1 VPFCSTFPREEKTMV
16 EGMLSGKIA
25 LITGA
30 ASGIGR
36 VAASVFVRHGAKV
49 VIADIQEEAGEAT
62 ARQIREAGGD
72 AQFLRAD
79 VTRESD
85 VEALVR
91 EVVARH
97 GRLDCAFNNAGIDGP
112 IGLTADYATE
122 SWDRVVEINLKGVW
136 LCMRREIPQ
145 MLAQG
150 GGAIV
155 NMASILGAV
164 GVSNMPAY
172 TAAKHGVLG
181 VTRVAAL
188 EYATKGV
195 RINGLC
201 PGIIRTPLIADLIQ
215 QGMLSEPEMVSLM
228 PIGRLGRPEEI
239 GEAAAWMCSDRASL
253 LVGHAMFVDGGYTAR

>member
-1 VPFCSTFPREEKTMV
+1 MV

-30 ASGIGR
+30 ASGIGQA
-36 VAASVFVRHGAKV
+36 AASVFVTHGASV
-49 VIADIQEEAGEAT
+49 VLADIQEEAGEAT
-62 ARQIREAGGD
+62 AQRIREAGGD
-72 AQFLRAD
+72 AHFLRTD
-79 VTRESD
+79 VTNESE
-85 VEALVR
+85 VAALVR
-91 EVVARH
+91 ETVARH

-112 IGLTADYATE
+112 IGLTAEYATE
-122 SWDRVVEINLKGVW
+122 SWDKVVEVNLKGVW
-136 LCMRREIPQ
+136 LCMKHQIPR

-164 GVSNMPAY
+164 GVANMPAY

-188 EYATKGV
+188 EYAAKWV

-215 QGMLSEPEMVSLM
+215 QGMLSEAEMVSLL
-228 PIGRLGRPEEI
+228 PIGRLGRIEEI
-239 GEAAAWMCSDRASL
+239 GEAAAWMCSDRASF

>member
-1 VPFCSTFPREEKTMV
+1 LDKFPRKEKTMV

-49 VIADIQEEAGEAT
+49 VLADIQDAGEA
-62 ARQIREAGGD
+62 AADEIRRSGGD
-72 AQFLRAD
+72 AHFVRTD
-79 VTRESD
+79 VTSKSA
-85 VEALVR
+85 VEALMR
-91 EVVARH
+91 EIVTRH

-112 IGLTADYATE
+112 IGLTAEYPGD
-122 SWDRVVEINLKGVW
+122 SWDKVVEVNLTGVW
-136 LCMRREIPQ
+136 LCMKYQIPQ

-164 GVSNMPAY
+164 GVAMMPAY

-188 EYATKGV
+188 EYAAKGV

-201 PGIIRTPLIADLIQ
+201 PGIIRTPLIGDLIE
-215 QGMLSEPEMVSLM
+215 QGMLSEEQMVALM
-228 PIGRLGRPEEI
+228 PIGRLGRPAEI
-239 GEAAAWMCSDRASL
+239 AEAAAWMCSDGASL